1 MEAFEQLQVW
11 KRSSRLSVNLYK
23 SLVNC
28 NDYGLRDQVTRAAV
42 SIPSNI
48 AEGFERNSNKQFA
61 HYLQIA
67 KGSCG
72 ELRPQLYICS
82 EIGVLDTKV
91 AREYR
96 LEAVEISNMLSGI
109 TCNIAPRPS
118 PTSSSR

>member
-1 MEAFEQLQVW
+1 MEAFEKLTVW
-11 KRSSRLSVNLYK
+11 KRSSRLTVNLYK

-72 ELRPQLYICS
+72 ELRSQLYIGS

-96 LEAVEISNMLSGI
+96 QESMEISKMLSGLI
-109 TCNIAPRPS
+109 KHCRYNNN
-118 PTSSSR
+118 

>member
-28 NDYGLRDQVTRAAV
+28 KDYSLRDQVTRAAV

-72 ELRPQLYICS
+72 ELRSQLYICS

-96 LEAVEISNMLSGI
+96 LEAVEISNMLSGLI
-109 TCNIAPRPS
+109 KRCRNNNN
-118 PTSSSR
+118 

>member
-1 MEAFEQLQVW
+1 MT
-11 KRSSRLSVNLYK
+11 VNLYK
-23 SLVNC
+23 SLRSC
-28 NDYGLRDQVTRAAV
+28 KDYGLKDQVTRAAV

-72 ELRPQLYICS
+72 ELRSQLYICS
-82 EIGVLDTKV
+82 EIGVPDTKV

-96 LEAVEISNMLSGI
+96 LEAVEISNMLSGLI
-109 TCNIAPRPS
+109 KRFNACYIEDVCLPCADRFS
-118 PTSSSR
+118 YVLLLWRLA

>member
-1 MEAFEQLQVW
+1 MEAFEKLTVW
-11 KRSSRLSVNLYK
+11 KRSSRLTVNLYK
-23 SLVNC
+23 SLRNC

-72 ELRPQLYICS
+72 ELRSQLYICS

-96 LEAVEISNMLSGI
+96 QKSIEISKMLSRLI
-109 TCNIAPRPS
+109 KHCRYSNN
-118 PTSSSR
+118 